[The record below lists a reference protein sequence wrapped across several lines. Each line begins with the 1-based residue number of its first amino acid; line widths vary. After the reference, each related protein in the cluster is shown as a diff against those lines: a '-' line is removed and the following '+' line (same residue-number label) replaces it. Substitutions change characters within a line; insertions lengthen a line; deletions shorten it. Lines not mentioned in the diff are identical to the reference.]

1 MRKLR
6 ERNGIEIMKNKLIR
20 TKFFVLLMS
29 TMMMLSACGTSVDN
43 MDYGSTDTTVQ
54 ESVEQ
59 EEISVDDVDSVAED
73 TISVTDI
80 PAYTGEPY
88 VVLNNNV
95 PYFTEE
101 ELTTES
107 YEYYSELDAL
117 GRCGVTHACIGQD
130 IMPTEERGSI
140 SHVNP
145 TGWHT
150 VKYDVV
156 SGKYLYNRSHLIGHQ
171 LTGEDANEK
180 NLITGTRYFN
190 VQGMLPFEDLIDEY
204 VEQTNSHVLYRVT
217 PIYEG
222 NNLLASGAEM
232 EAWSVEDNG
241 KGVCFHVYVY
251 NVQPGVGISYK
262 DGESWLEEEQ
272 SEVSKNEE
280 EKSNQKI
287 VSKKAIS
294 KETISETEKEQT
306 YILNKNTKKIHYASC
321 RCIEDMSEQN
331 KEEYIGTRSE
341 ILNQGYDACGV
352 CKP

>member
-80 PAYTGEPY
+80 PAYAGEPY

-190 VQGMLPFEDLIDEY
+190 VDGMLPFENMVADY
-204 VEQTNSHVLYRVT
+204 VTETGNHVMYRVT
-217 PIYEG
+217 PIFEG
-222 NNLLASGAEM
+222 DNLLASGVQM
-232 EAWSVEDNG
+232 EAKSVEDDGESILFN
-241 KGVCFHVYVY
+241 VYVY
-251 NVQPGVGISYK
+251 NVQPGVVIDYAT
-262 DGESWLEEEQ
+262 GESWLSDRNTNA
-272 SEVSKNEE
+272 SEDDMVW
-280 EKSNQKI
+280 
-287 VSKKAIS
+287 V
-294 KETISETEKEQT
+294 SETGSKYHSINNCGRMNPDKAYQ
-306 YILNKNTKKIHYASC
+306 
-321 RCIEDMSEQN
+321 MSETDA
-331 KEEYIGTRSE
+331 KSAYEKCSE
-341 ILNQGYDACGV
+341 CW
-352 CKP
+352 